1 VRCTNAAHC
10 ARFTYH
16 AITRRTVAEIQEKI
30 IEKGGRNLF
39 SRLVHAKD
47 DKDTIA
53 SWRSDLNRILHIFNV
68 RSAVSAWLSL
78 TVHFQTELAIDTN
91 ANVSDVRH
99 DVTNTRTV
107 VVNTHAVVE
116 NTHTAVA
123 NTHAV
128 ISNTNTVVAN
138 THTLVSDIHRNLLQ
152 GQEETDGQ
160 QRSVSATPIHRQQ
173 KRNTYHPLDSSQVSN
188 LEFHRVYILT
198 PTSSTPPGEL
208 PPPPPRACFGRN
220 ELIDKIVGLAENLS
234 PIALIGAGG
243 IGKTSVALAVLHDN
257 RIKQRFGGNR
267 RFIRCDQFP
276 ASRANFLS
284 RLSKVIGAGVDNP
297 EDLTPLHPF
306 LSSKEMVIVLD
317 NAESVLD
324 PQGIGAREIYAV
336 VEELSRLETICL
348 CITSRIS
355 TIPPDCETL
364 NVPTLSMASARDTFY
379 RIYKN
384 NEQPDLVDRILGQLE
399 FHPLSITLLATVAH
413 HSKWDCNRLA
423 QEWDTRRTQ
432 VLRTDYNESLSA
444 TIELSLASPMF
455 CELGPDAR
463 DLLGVVAF
471 FPQGVNENNLDWFFP
486 TISNRRNIFD
496 KFCILSLTY
505 RSDNFTTMLAPL
517 RDYLRPKDPTSS
529 PLLHATKECY
539 LSRLS
544 VYLNPGEPGFDE
556 AQWITSEDVNV
567 EHLLDVFT
575 SIDNNSDIWDA
586 CAYFMGHLYWHKQR
600 LVVLGP
606 KLEGLPDNHPSKP
619 KCLSLLARLFDSVGN
634 HLEYNRLLVH
644 TLKLWRERRYDLRVA
659 ETLWALSYTSLRLF
673 LREEGLLQAKE
684 SLEIFE
690 RLNNAPGQAR
700 ALRCLALLLEDDEQ
714 LDAAEEAASR
724 SINLISDRSQFGV
737 CQGYRILGD
746 ICCSKGEIEKAIKHF
761 ETALEIA
768 SSFNWH
774 SEQLWTLYSLALVF
788 LDQGR
793 FDDAHAH
800 VERAKSHAVNA
811 YNLGRMMRL
820 QADIWYK
827 QGRLEEAKSEILSTV
842 DVFQKLGA
850 AGDLESCGRFLQLI
864 EKEMRKRVASGE
876 LETVLPPTPIG
887 SPSSARG
894 IE

>member
-1 VRCTNAAHC
+1 
-10 ARFTYH
+10 
-16 AITRRTVAEIQEKI
+16 VAEIQEKI

-39 SRLVHAKD
+39 SRLVYAKD
-47 DKDTIA
+47 DKETIA
-53 SWRSDLNRILHIFNV
+53 SWRSDLNRILLVFNV
-68 RSAVSAWLSL
+68 RSAISAWLSP
-78 TVHFQTELAIDTN
+78 TVHFQTELAIDTS

-99 DVTNTRTV
+99 NVTNTRTV
-107 VVNTHAVVE
+107 VVNTHTVVA
-116 NTHTAVA
+116 NTHTAIA
-123 NTHAV
+123 GTHAV
-128 ISNTNTVVAN
+128 VSNTNTVVAN

-152 GQEETDGQ
+152 NQERTDGH

-173 KRNTYHPLDSSQVSN
+173 KRNTYHPLDSSQVSD
-188 LEFHRVYILT
+188 LEYHRVRILT
-198 PTSSTPPGEL
+198 PASSIPPGEL
-208 PPPPPRACFGRN
+208 PPPPPRACFGRD
-220 ELIDKIVGLAENLS
+220 ELIEKIVGLAENLT
-234 PIALIGAGG
+234 PIALIGPGG

-257 RIKQRFGGNR
+257 RVKQRFGDNR

-284 RLSKVIGAGVDNP
+284 RLSKVIGAGVENP
-297 EDLTPLHPF
+297 EDLTPLRPF
-306 LSSKEMVIVLD
+306 LSSNEMVIVLD

-324 PQGIGAREIYAV
+324 PQGTSARELYAV

-364 NVPTLSMASARDTFY
+364 NVPTLSMESARDTFH

-384 NEQPDLVDRILGQLE
+384 NEQPNLIDTILGQLE

-413 HSKWDCNRLA
+413 HSKWDCNRLV

-455 CELGPDAR
+455 RELGPDAR

-471 FPQGVNENNLDWFFP
+471 FPQGVNEDNLDWFFP
-486 TISNRRNIFD
+486 TISDRRDIFD

-505 RSDNFTTMLAPL
+505 RNDNFTAMLAPL

-529 PLLHATKECY
+529 PLLHATKGCY
-539 LSRLS
+539 LNRLS
-544 VYLNPGEPGFDE
+544 VRVDPGKPGFEE

-619 KCLSLLARLFDSVGN
+619 KCLFHLARLFESVGN
-634 HLEYNRLLVH
+634 YLEYNRLLVH
-644 TLKLWRERRYDLRVA
+644 ALKLWRERRDDFQVA
-659 ETLWALSYTSLRLF
+659 ETLWFLSFTSRL
-673 LREEGLLQAKE
+673 LSLYEEGLLQAKE

-690 RLNNAPGQAR
+690 RLNDALGQAR
-700 ALRCLALLLEDDEQ
+700 ALRCLALLLQDDKQ
-714 LDAAEEAASR
+714 LDATEEAASR
-724 SINLISDRSQFGV
+724 SIDLISDSSQFGV

-800 VERAKSHAVNA
+800 VERAKLHAVNA
-811 YNLGRMMRL
+811 YNLGRTMKL
-820 QADIWYK
+820 QAEIWYE
-827 QGRLEEAKSEILSTV
+827 QGRLGEAKSEILCAV
-842 DVFQKLGA
+842 DVFLKLGA
-850 AGDLESCGRFLQLI
+850 AGDLEGCRSFLQLI
-864 EKEMRKRVASGE
+864 EKEIEKPVTSGE
-876 LETVLPPTPIG
+876 LETVQPPMSIN

-894 IE
+894 TE